1 MVLWVHGAL
10 ILLVTQLCF
19 LRTVDK
25 GFLMRCVR
33 QLFGFAFIFMA
44 LLQPAA
50 SSEPDIETADLSREE
65 LVARIIAAG
74 TSASDGRRTGVEIN
88 GCMVTIFAHE
98 PYKDLGWVLHTLFE
112 FDLGFV
118 RVSPSREGDPSMFVE
133 ANSINP
139 SMALVVFEAIS
150 PYKIPREIPAY
161 REPKNPVGRSDRE
174 GPIEYFFTETD
185 DFLVVM
191 ENVSGPD
198 QGRDFAT
205 GLMRLR
211 DEYCLPT
218 PS

>member
-1 MVLWVHGAL
+1 
-10 ILLVTQLCF
+10 
-19 LRTVDK
+19 
-25 GFLMRCVR
+25 
-33 QLFGFAFIFMA
+33 
-44 LLQPAA
+44 
-50 SSEPDIETADLSREE
+50 
-65 LVARIIAAG
+65 
-74 TSASDGRRTGVEIN
+74 
-88 GCMVTIFAHE
+88 
-98 PYKDLGWVLHTLFE
+98 
-112 FDLGFV
+112 
-118 RVSPSREGDPSMFVE
+118 MFVE

-150 PYKIPREIPAY
+150 PYKIHREIPAY